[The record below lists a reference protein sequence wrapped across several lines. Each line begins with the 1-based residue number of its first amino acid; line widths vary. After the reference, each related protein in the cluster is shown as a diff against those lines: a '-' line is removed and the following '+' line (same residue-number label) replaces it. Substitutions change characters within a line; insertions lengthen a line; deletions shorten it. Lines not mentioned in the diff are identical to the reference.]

1 METRLTEVEVDYVF
15 YLFIINCLEAL
26 EEVEEQARE
35 AGSDSMGRGW
45 GAALPTWAEQG
56 VTTAEPKL

>member
-45 GAALPTWAEQG
+45 RGGAAHMS
-56 VTTAEPKL
+56 

>member
-45 GAALPTWAEQG
+45 GAALPT
-56 VTTAEPKL
+56 